1 DYKHMEEL
9 AIKIEDEE
17 ALKDYVNEK
26 VLYSEAN
33 LEKEILLLQKYL
45 YTGNE
50 RPDNLP
56 GNTDERAKLQ
66 SYLDILQNHYTAINE
81 VKREANGIEV
91 GKDGEIKKVSTGI
104 EWEDYSKSD
113 PLLARV
119 EYIKLDDE
127 EDTNNDN
134 YYRMKSEISIDYH
147 QEIDEDRGLTR
158 ESYLEGP
165 MATGR
170 KNFSEVEYYKGDA
183 VKGMITKEKNE
194 EQDEL
199 NNMDSEFYDNKI
211 MGHIISGGKKAAEK
225 AGENLGKGMIP
236 LSIAEEVAE
245 YANHQSE
252 KEEQKHIVELKEH
265 ETIAPDLDVELKV
278 SERDVPRTWKGK
290 NRQIE
295 IYPTD
300 ETFERLRRWE
310 ALHDQYPSAIPYDAE
325 AVYNQDWEEIH
336 NTFGE
341 IDSSKHEDLYNYI
354 VKGTPNE
361 TVKRIDKELYHSD

>member
-1 DYKHMEEL
+1 DQLKAYNKLKDPDSDELVEEITDKMIKGESLSPEEKEILFQHFQDELTDEDYKHMEEL

-165 MATGR
+165 
-170 KNFSEVEYYKGDA
+170 
-183 VKGMITKEKNE
+183 
-194 EQDEL
+194 
-199 NNMDSEFYDNKI
+199 
-211 MGHIISGGKKAAEK
+211 
-225 AGENLGKGMIP
+225 
-236 LSIAEEVAE
+236 
-245 YANHQSE
+245 
-252 KEEQKHIVELKEH
+252 
-265 ETIAPDLDVELKV
+265 
-278 SERDVPRTWKGK
+278 
-290 NRQIE
+290 
-295 IYPTD
+295 
-300 ETFERLRRWE
+300 
-310 ALHDQYPSAIPYDAE
+310 
-325 AVYNQDWEEIH
+325 
-336 NTFGE
+336 
-341 IDSSKHEDLYNYI
+341 
-354 VKGTPNE
+354 
-361 TVKRIDKELYHSD
+361 

>member
-1 DYKHMEEL
+1 
-9 AIKIEDEE
+9 
-17 ALKDYVNEK
+17 
-26 VLYSEAN
+26 

-147 QEIDEDRGLTR
+147 QEIKVNKEEKTKNNNYYRMKSEISIDYHQEIDEDRGLTR

-199 NNMDSEFYDNKI
+199 NNM
-211 MGHIISGGKKAAEK
+211 
-225 AGENLGKGMIP
+225 
-236 LSIAEEVAE
+236 
-245 YANHQSE
+245 
-252 KEEQKHIVELKEH
+252 
-265 ETIAPDLDVELKV
+265 
-278 SERDVPRTWKGK
+278 
-290 NRQIE
+290 
-295 IYPTD
+295 
-300 ETFERLRRWE
+300 
-310 ALHDQYPSAIPYDAE
+310 
-325 AVYNQDWEEIH
+325 
-336 NTFGE
+336 
-341 IDSSKHEDLYNYI
+341 
-354 VKGTPNE
+354 
-361 TVKRIDKELYHSD
+361 